1 MMNIYLYIDP
11 GTGSMLFAV
20 LIGTIG
26 TLYFALKGLLIKIKF
41 ILTSGKIDKIKNT
54 NKIPL
59 VIFAEDKRYFNIFEN
74 ILDELENRK
83 INTMYMTMSA
93 DDPVF
98 IKKYKYIKQE
108 YIGKGNVAFAK
119 LNFLNANIVLSTTPG
134 LQVYQWKKSK
144 DVNKYVHILHEV
156 GGANEYRMFGLAFY
170 DVVLL
175 SGKFQEEQIRELE
188 EKQKSSKKQLLVV
201 GSTYM
206 DRLKN
211 KYDNIDKK
219 NENNKK
225 VILIAPTWGKTGI
238 LMSYGG
244 ELIDEILKYNYDIII
259 RPHPQSIESE
269 KELIEKLE
277 KRYDGKVE
285 FNYDIDNFD
294 VLNKSDIMISD
305 FSGVIFDYSLIFNK
319 PVIYTKFDIMN
330 DMNDSWFVEKEPY
343 RYEAMRKIGI
353 ELNKHNIKNIGNIID
368 EALLSNK
375 ISNNINE
382 IRDILWQERGK
393 ATKNVVDYIVKSLDK
408 NE

>member
-1 MMNIYLYIDP
+1 
-11 GTGSMLFAV
+11 
-20 LIGTIG
+20 
-26 TLYFALKGLLIKIKF
+26 
-41 ILTSGKIDKIKNT
+41 
-54 NKIPL
+54 
-59 VIFAEDKRYFNIFEN
+59 
-74 ILDELENRK
+74 
-83 INTMYMTMSA
+83 
-93 DDPVF
+93 
-98 IKKYKYIKQE
+98 
-108 YIGKGNVAFAK
+108 
-119 LNFLNANIVLSTTPG
+119 
-134 LQVYQWKKSK
+134 
-144 DVNKYVHILHEV
+144 
-156 GGANEYRMFGLAFY
+156 
-170 DVVLL
+170 
-175 SGKFQEEQIRELE
+175 
-188 EKQKSSKKQLLVV
+188 
-201 GSTYM
+201 M